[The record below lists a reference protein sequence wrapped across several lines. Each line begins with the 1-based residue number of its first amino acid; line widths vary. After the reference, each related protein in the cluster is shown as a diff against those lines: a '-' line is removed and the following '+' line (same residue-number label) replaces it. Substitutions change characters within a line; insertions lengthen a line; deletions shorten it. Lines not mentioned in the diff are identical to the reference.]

1 MSVFG
6 VISFIAISDTLYLL
20 WMNSARLAAGHFIFT
35 ISGNRF
41 GYTDQLFHIVIMLLE
56 KVKDGIVVLAMP

>member
-1 MSVFG
+1 MDELG
-6 VISFIAISDTLYLL
+6 K
-20 WMNSARLAAGHFIFT
+20 MAAGYFIFA

-41 GYTDQLFHIVIMLLE
+41 GYADQLFHIVIVLLE